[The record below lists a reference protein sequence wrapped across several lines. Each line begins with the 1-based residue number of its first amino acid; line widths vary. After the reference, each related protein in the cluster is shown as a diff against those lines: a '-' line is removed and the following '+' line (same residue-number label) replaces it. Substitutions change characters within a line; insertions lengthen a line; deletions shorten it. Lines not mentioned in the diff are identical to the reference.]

1 MTDARHIEAQ
11 IYERLNKVI
20 DPELGRSI
28 TDLGMIAA
36 INAVGVTSQAEVTQ
50 AVDTLLSH
58 GVDCACG
65 TYGRGLSAVADHH
78 QSDQR
83 RNRLIS
89 RREAHPAH
97 RGLIHEP

>member
-36 INAVGVTSQAEVTQ
+36 INAVGATSQGDGDVP
-50 AVDTLLSH
+50 V
-58 GVDCACG
+58 
-65 TYGRGLSAVADHH
+65 
-78 QSDQR
+78 
-83 RNRLIS
+83 I
-89 RREAHPAH
+89 
-97 RGLIHEP
+97 